1 MTRMPAEFTLTIQP
15 PIDDDDF
22 RELAARVSCRGFG
35 GETAFTIARRDL
47 DRFAAELDGVRRG
60 TGHEAQLLGG
70 WDAEERLRLRI
81 TPSGRSGQFI
91 ARVWIAN
98 RGPRED
104 QWHRAETEF
113 VCPPEALSGFL
124 AGLGGWSDA
133 AASTE
138 ASLVGDAD
146 ATA

>member
-1 MTRMPAEFTLTIQP
+1 MSAEFTLTLQRART
-15 PIDDDDF
+15 DDF
-22 RELAARVSCRGFG
+22 HDVGARVSCRGFG

-47 DRFAAELDGVRRG
+47 DRFAAELDGVRHG
-60 TGHEAQLLGG
+60 ASHEAQLLGG
-70 WDAEERLRLRI
+70 WDDAEERLRLRI
-81 TPSGRSGQFI
+81 TPAGRSGRFI
-91 ARVWIAN
+91 VRVRIAN

-138 ASLVGDAD
+138 ARLVGDAD
-146 ATA
+146 VTA